1 MSIRLRLTLLL
12 GLLFFSSIGNI
23 VFTFILESYGE
34 KKLAWVIHTHEVIS
48 VSDKLLSTMTDT
60 ETGQRGF
67 LLTKDTNYLEPYYS
81 GVTKARAYLDEL
93 LEMTSDNPLQQE
105 RLLKIEESMILK
117 IKELKLTI
125 DLMQSGESDKSLDI
139 VLKNTGKK
147 YMDDIREEL
156 VSFNHAERLLLEK
169 RDGDF
174 RESRAQITTLVI
186 FEFSVFIFLA
196 VITFMFV
203 KGSLFNPLK
212 LLLAS
217 TAKMERGE
225 VQDVSALLPNDEMG
239 YLLSRFYKMS
249 EKVLEKNASLTYS
262 ATHDVLTGLKNRV
275 NIHKEINDSISYLEK
290 SKSKMALLFID
301 LNAFK
306 VLNDTFGHDA
316 GDLVLKETSIRLEES
331 VRSGDSVFR
340 YGGDEFIILIKDI
353 HNVSQIE
360 KIACEILKRF
370 NVPVLFRGH
379 SIDISLSMGIAIS
392 PDDSTNSD
400 NMIKYSDIAM
410 YDAKRDK
417 KANHKFFSKTM
428 VKRWNDSVE

>member
-23 VFTFILESYGE
+23 VFTYILEGYGD
-34 KKLAWVIHTHEVIS
+34 KKLAWVIHTHDVIS
-48 VSDKLLSTMTDT
+48 MSDKLLSTMIDA

-67 LLTKDTNYLEPYYS
+67 LLSNDPNYLEPYYS
-81 GVTKARAYLDEL
+81 GVIKSRAQLKKLIEI
-93 LEMTSDNPLQQE
+93 TSDNPAQQK
-105 RLLKIEESMILK
+105 RLVKIQESMNQKIE
-117 IKELKLTI
+117 ELKLTI
-125 DLMQSGESDKSLDI
+125 SLMQSGKKDEALNI
-139 VLKNTGKK
+139 VIQNTGKRH
-147 YMDDIREEL
+147 MDNLRSEL
-156 VSFNHAERLLLEK
+156 TSFNHAEHLLLEK

-186 FEFSVFIFLA
+186 FELSLFIFLA
-196 VITFMFV
+196 VITVIFV
-203 KGSLFNPLK
+203 KGSLFDPLK

-217 TAKMERGE
+217 TAKMEKGE
-225 VQDVSALLPNDEMG
+225 AQDVSALLPNDEMG

-275 NIHKEINDSISYLEK
+275 NIHKEINDAISNLEK
-290 SKSKMALLFID
+290 SKSKMAVLFID
-301 LNAFK
+301 LDEFK
-306 VLNDTFGHDA
+306 ILNDTFGHDA
-316 GDLVLKETSIRLEES
+316 GDLVLKETSLRLKES

-353 HNVSQIE
+353 HNVSQVD
-360 KIACEILKRF
+360 KIACEISRRF

-392 PDDSTNSD
+392 PDDSINSD
-400 NMIKYSDIAM
+400 NLIKYSDIAM

-417 KANHKFFSKTM
+417 KAKHKFFSKTM
-428 VKRWNDSVE
+428 VKRWTDSV